1 MIQTWLQVTEEWLA
15 SEKCVE
21 NEQTAY
27 SRSAW
32 DHAGQP
38 AVGVDQVRRWFSHLK
53 KRAGLQEEIAMFTIP
68 RPKSFEL
75 DELIAVYDGEELLF
89 GYPMQ
94 RLTGEAGGWSRK
106 GVLDFLH
113 FFADVRGKTEEEAGT
128 RAQLVRKAGLDDGL
142 ASAEAALA
150 SDDAADRRT
159 SGAGMETGAGEQ
171 AAGKEETDADARAAT
186 GADDAAEVETAGE
199 AAAEAG
205 AQVLSA
211 SGVVGAVTGARATT
225 ADGSGEV
232 EANAAVLVEAC
243 AQDRSAGDVVGTE
256 AAARTMT
263 ADRSGEAE
271 TNAAESAEACA
282 QDRSAGGV
290 VGAETVAR
298 TMTADGSCEA
308 DAGVKFAARVEAE
321 DEGAAEAEAGAQA
334 AAVHESAIAA
344 VGTTKPEAGEPG
356 PVVDVA
362 HAREAESEETYITVI
377 DDIEVPADWHD
388 IDADMAVAPV
398 SNGDGHAARAE
409 RSVPAAAIRS
419 LQTGLRH
426 VEQAI
431 EATMELHAAAPASS
445 KKLLR
450 LLFAAEVHVRDAE
463 HQLAH
468 TAGEGVGR

>member
-225 ADGSGEV
+225 ADGSGE
-232 EANAAVLVEAC
+232 
-243 AQDRSAGDVVGTE
+243 
-256 AAARTMT
+256 
-263 ADRSGEAE
+263 
-271 TNAAESAEACA
+271 
-282 QDRSAGGV
+282 
-290 VGAETVAR
+290 
-298 TMTADGSCEA
+298 A

-450 LLFAAEVHVRDAE
+450 LLFAAEDHVRDAE